1 MMNRSPKKPRTRIVV
16 DCQGEP
22 ATIDLLYYCET
33 FVRSL
38 LGGYKTEGFWIT
50 RDDLFFDFDTRHSA
64 NGPCSFKK
72 LEREKFH
79 TPTFDFYLRDRTE
92 DVPVASLVNV
102 KIPDAED
109 LKC

>member
-1 MMNRSPKKPRTRIVV
+1 MMNRSPNKPRTRIVV

-22 ATIDLLYYCET
+22 ATIGLLYYCET

-64 NGPCSFKK
+64 NGSCSFKK

-79 TPTFDFYLRDRTE
+79 TPTFDFYLIDRKD
-92 DVPVASLVNV
+92 DVPVGSLINV
-102 KIPDAED
+102 KIPETESGV
-109 LKC
+109 